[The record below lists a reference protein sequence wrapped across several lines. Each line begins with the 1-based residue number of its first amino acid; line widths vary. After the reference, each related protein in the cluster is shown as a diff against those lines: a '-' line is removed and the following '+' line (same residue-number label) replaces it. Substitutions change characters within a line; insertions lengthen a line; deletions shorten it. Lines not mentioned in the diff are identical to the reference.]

1 MMNRTLFA
9 LLACTVAS
17 GGCANLEPVGKFGAS
32 GLELTKVYRPLVQ
45 DIDGVC
51 EARVASLAIANPGVY
66 DYEFERNRSKETCAS
81 LGKQKPKMLVF
92 ATAVEAYSNALIAL
106 AGLPSDSLAADLDAF
121 NNAAKALKTGASDP
135 SNPSV
140 PKVLIDPKEADA
152 LTGILKVLAELAV
165 ARKTDAAAK
174 QALVDGREPLAVLVG
189 AMVTYTEGALRTEI
203 KAANATASSRLKY
216 LVNASNA
223 IADEKG
229 NTTEPIRR
237 AVPYRTLQPY
247 YLAIVED
254 AKARETVLDQFKKA
268 AQALV
273 ATNDDLAMNYDKLT
287 QRGRSDAIKDLIT
300 KIQILRSSFQAL

>member
-1 MMNRTLFA
+1 MMNQTLLS
-9 LLACTVAS
+9 LLACTVAL
-17 GGCANLEPVGKFGAS
+17 GGCANLEPVGRFGAS

-45 DIDGVC
+45 DIDGIC
-51 EARVASLAIANPGVY
+51 ESRVVSLAIANPGFY
-66 DYEFERNRSKETCAS
+66 DYEVERNRSKETCAS
-81 LGKQKPKMLVF
+81 IGTQKPKMLVF

-106 AGLPSDSLAADLDAF
+106 AGLPPDSLAADLDVL
-121 NNAAKALKTGASDP
+121 NNAAKTLKTDVHDP
-135 SNPSV
+135 SNPSMS
-140 PKVLIDPKEADA
+140 KALIDPKEADA
-152 LTGILKVLAELAV
+152 LTGILKILAELAL
-165 ARKTDAAAK
+165 ARKTDTAAK

-203 KAANATASSRLKY
+203 KAASATASSRLKY

-223 IADEKG
+223 VADEKG
-229 NTTEPIRR
+229 NTIEPIKR

-247 YLAIVED
+247 YWAIVED

-287 QRGRSDAIKDLIT
+287 QRGRSAAIKDLIS
-300 KIQILRSSFQAL
+300 KIQILRNSFQAL